1 MATPNQLRSV
11 LDVLIQLLSS
21 VGETNWHRALLS
33 LRDRY
38 DTAINQQE
46 QKEVLSDILHIY
58 GGMGSFSDLVLYQNG
73 KLLLSQTRQLD
84 DLRRQL
90 FDLAR
95 QAR

>member
-1 MATPNQLRSV
+1 MTAPNQLRSV
-11 LDVLIQLLSS
+11 FDELIQLLSS

-33 LRDRY
+33 LKDRY
-38 DTAINQQE
+38 DTAINRQE
-46 QKEVLSDILHIY
+46 QIEVLSDILHLY
-58 GGMGSFSDLVLYQNG
+58 SGMGSFSDLILYENG

-90 FDLAR
+90 FNLAR